1 MWQRRERESD
11 SGERVLFATLV
22 PEWGCEAYAEGCS
35 DNSSIMRTVEH
46 SMTNAVKRFVGAS
59 VVLPKRGHQDPPGK
73 AIGSS
78 GTSSAFSFSAQESPW
93 REENRDNN
101 VSRARPVV
109 H

>member
-1 MWQRRERESD
+1 MWQRREREND

-46 SMTNAVKRFVGAS
+46 SMTNAAS

-78 GTSSAFSFSAQESPW
+78 GTWRAFSFSSQESSW

-101 VSRARPVV
+101 VSRARPVG